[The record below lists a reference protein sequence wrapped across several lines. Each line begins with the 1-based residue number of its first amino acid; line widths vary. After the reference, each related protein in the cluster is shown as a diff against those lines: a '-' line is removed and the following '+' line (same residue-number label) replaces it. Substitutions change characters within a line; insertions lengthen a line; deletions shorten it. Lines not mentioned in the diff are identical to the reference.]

1 MNGFIEKPKTRRNA
15 MKVANKKSLKIKVTG
30 AVVALVLGL
39 GATLLVAKSSLTE
52 SQAPTQQVANRGID
66 STNLDQSDSGQK
78 AGDAKAG
85 DAGEQSGQ
93 KAGDAGEQSGGVNG
107 NWSPD
112 VVIDRPNG
120 LPGEIGSPAAPRPGA
135 NDRCLTAACL
145 GLGPVA
151 SPRAANVDLV
161 GPTFWYVDLFDCV
174 THRDPLPP
182 GAGPNEF
189 GNPWWVLTIS
199 VHSVSDPAGVR
210 SVTVNGFAT
219 VRTGNTYV
227 ATFATRS
234 NSGTTT
240 VVLTDNLGNKAT
252 MAGPSWDDFDCGI
265 L

>member
-1 MNGFIEKPKTRRNA
+1 
-15 MKVANKKSLKIKVTG
+15 MKIANKKSLKIKVTG

-52 SQAPTQQVANRGID
+52 SQAPTQQAENQGID
-66 STNLDQSDSGQK
+66 STNLDQSD
-78 AGDAKAG
+78 
-85 DAGEQSGQ
+85 SGQ

-120 LPGEIGSPAAPRPGA
+120 LPGEIGSPAAPRAGA
-135 NDRCLTAACL
+135 GERCLTPACL
-145 GLGPVA
+145 GLGYGA
-151 SPRAANVDLV
+151 APRIPNVDLV
-161 GPTFWYVDLFDCV
+161 GPYPFHIDLLDCV

-189 GNPWWVLTIS
+189 GNPWWVLTIA
-199 VHSVSDPAGVR
+199 VHQVSDPAGVR
-210 SVTVNGFAT
+210 SVTVNGFPT

-234 NSGTTT
+234 NRGTTT

-252 MAGPSWDDFDCGI
+252 VAGPTWNEFDCGI

>member
-1 MNGFIEKPKTRRNA
+1 

-85 DAGEQSGQ
+85 DA
-93 KAGDAGEQSGGVNG
+93 KAGDEGEQSGGVNG

-112 VVIDRPNG
+112 VAIDRPNG
-120 LPGEIGSPAAPRPGA
+120 LPGELGSPSAPRPGA

-161 GPTFWYVDLFDCV
+161 GPYPFHIDLLDCV

-189 GNPWWVLTIS
+189 GNPWWVLAIT
-199 VHSVSDPAGVR
+199 VHQVSDPAGVR
-210 SVTVNGFAT
+210 SVTVNGFPT
-219 VRTGNTYV
+219 VRTGNNYV

-234 NSGTTT
+234 NFGTTT

-252 MAGPSWDDFDCGI
+252 VAGPTWNEFDCGI

>member
-1 MNGFIEKPKTRRNA
+1 

-30 AVVALVLGL
+30 AVVALALGL

-52 SQAPTQQVANRGID
+52 SQAPTQQAENQGID

-78 AGDAKAG
+78 AGDA
-85 DAGEQSGQ
+85 GEQSGQ
-93 KAGDAGEQSGGVNG
+93 KASDAGEQSGGVNG

-120 LPGEIGSPAAPRPGA
+120 LPGEIGSPAAPRAGA
-135 NDRCLTAACL
+135 GERCLTPACL
-145 GLGPVA
+145 GLGYGA
-151 SPRAANVDLV
+151 APRIPNVDLV
-161 GPTFWYVDLFDCV
+161 GPYPFHIDLLDCV

-189 GNPWWVLTIS
+189 GNPWWVLTIA
-199 VHSVSDPAGVR
+199 VHQVSDPAGVR
-210 SVTVNGFAT
+210 SVTVNGFPT

-234 NSGTTT
+234 NRGTTT

-252 MAGPSWDDFDCGI
+252 VAGPTWNEFDCGI

>member
-1 MNGFIEKPKTRRNA
+1 

-78 AGDAKAG
+78 AGDPKAG
-85 DAGEQSGQ
+85 DA

-112 VVIDRPNG
+112 VAIDRPNG
-120 LPGEIGSPAAPRPGA
+120 LPGEIGSPAAPRSGA
-135 NDRCLTAACL
+135 NDRCLTPACL
-145 GLGPVA
+145 GLGYGA
-151 SPRAANVDLV
+151 APRIPNVDLV
-161 GPTFWYVDLFDCV
+161 GPTYWTIDLFDCV
-174 THRDPLPP
+174 THRDPLPA
-182 GAGPNEF
+182 GAGPGQL
-189 GNPWWVLTIS
+189 GNPWWVLKIS
-199 VHSVSDPAGVR
+199 VRSVSDPAGVR

-219 VRTGNTYV
+219 VRTDNTYV
-227 ATFATRS
+227 AEFATRS
-234 NSGTTT
+234 NFGTTT
-240 VVLTDNLGNKAT
+240 VVLTDNLGNKT
-252 MAGPSWDDFDCGI
+252 TVAGPSWDDFDCGI

>member
-1 MNGFIEKPKTRRNA
+1 

-85 DAGEQSGQ
+85 DAGEQSG
-93 KAGDAGEQSGGVNG
+93 GVNG

-112 VVIDRPNG
+112 VAIDRPNG
-120 LPGEIGSPAAPRPGA
+120 LPGEIGSPSAPRSGA
-135 NDRCLTAACL
+135 NDRCLTAACM

-151 SPRAANVDLV
+151 APRAANVDLV
-161 GPTFWYVDLFDCV
+161 GPNYWTIDLFDCV
-174 THRDPLPP
+174 THRDALPP
-182 GAGPNEF
+182 GAGPGQL

-199 VHSVSDPAGVR
+199 VRSVSDPAGVR

-219 VRTGNTYV
+219 SRTDNTYV
-227 ATFATRS
+227 AEFATLS
-234 NSGTTT
+234 NRGNTT
-240 VVLTDNLGNKAT
+240 VVLTDNLGNKT
-252 MAGPSWDDFDCGI
+252 TVAGPSWDDFDCGE

>member
-1 MNGFIEKPKTRRNA
+1 

-107 NWSPD
+107 SWSPD
-112 VVIDRPNG
+112 VAIDRPNG
-120 LPGEIGSPAAPRPGA
+120 LPGEIGSPSAPRPGA

-174 THRDPLPP
+174 THYDPLPP
-182 GAGPNEF
+182 GAGPGEI

-219 VRTGNTYV
+219 VRTDVNTYI

-252 MAGPSWDDFDCGI
+252 VAGPSWDDFDCGI

>member
-1 MNGFIEKPKTRRNA
+1 

-52 SQAPTQQVANRGID
+52 SQAPTQQAENQGID
-66 STNLDQSDSGQK
+66 STNLDQSD
-78 AGDAKAG
+78 
-85 DAGEQSGQ
+85 SGQ

-120 LPGEIGSPAAPRPGA
+120 LPGEIGSPSAPRPGA

-145 GLGPVA
+145 GGGPVA
-151 SPRAANVDLV
+151 SPIAANVDLV
-161 GPTFWYVDLFDCV
+161 GPYPFHIDLLDCV
-174 THRDPLPP
+174 THRDPLPA
-182 GAGPNEF
+182 GAGPGQL

-199 VHSVSDPAGVR
+199 VRSVNDPAGVR

-219 VRTGNTYV
+219 VRTDNTYV

-234 NSGTTT
+234 NRGTTT

-252 MAGPSWDDFDCGI
+252 VAGPTWNEFDCGI

>member
-1 MNGFIEKPKTRRNA
+1 

-85 DAGEQSGQ
+85 DAKAGDA

-112 VVIDRPNG
+112 VAIDRPNG
-120 LPGEIGSPAAPRPGA
+120 LPGEIGSPSAPRPGA

-145 GLGPVA
+145 GGGPVA
-151 SPRAANVDLV
+151 SPIAANVDLV
-161 GPTFWYVDLFDCV
+161 GPYPFHIDLLDCV

-189 GNPWWVLTIS
+189 GNPWWVLTIA
-199 VHSVSDPAGVR
+199 VHQVSDPAGVR
-210 SVTVNGFAT
+210 SVTVNGFPT

-234 NSGTTT
+234 NRGTTT

-252 MAGPSWDDFDCGI
+252 VAGPTWNEFDCGI

>member
-1 MNGFIEKPKTRRNA
+1 

-78 AGDAKAG
+78 AGDA
-85 DAGEQSGQ
+85 
-93 KAGDAGEQSGGVNG
+93 GEQSGGVNG

-120 LPGEIGSPAAPRPGA
+120 LPGEIGSPAAPRAGA
-135 NDRCLTAACL
+135 GERCLTPACL
-145 GLGPVA
+145 GLGYGA
-151 SPRAANVDLV
+151 APRIPNVDLV
-161 GPTFWYVDLFDCV
+161 GPTYWEIDLFDCV
-174 THRDPLPP
+174 THRDPLPA
-182 GAGPNEF
+182 GAGPGQL

-199 VHSVSDPAGVR
+199 VRSVNDPAGVR

-219 VRTGNTYV
+219 VRTDNTYV

-234 NSGTTT
+234 AFGNTT
-240 VVLTDNLGNKAT
+240 VVLTDNLGNKT
-252 MAGPSWDDFDCGI
+252 TVAGPSWNDFDCGI

>member
-1 MNGFIEKPKTRRNA
+1 

-85 DAGEQSGQ
+85 DE
-93 KAGDAGEQSGGVNG
+93 GEQSGGVNG

-112 VVIDRPNG
+112 VAIDRPNG
-120 LPGEIGSPAAPRPGA
+120 LPGELGSPSAPRPGA

-151 SPRAANVDLV
+151 STRAANVDLV
-161 GPTFWYVDLFDCV
+161 GPTFRSADWFDCI
-174 THRDPLPP
+174 TLRD
-182 GAGPNEF
+182 AGGPV
-189 GNPWWVLTIS
+189 WLIRIIVR
-199 VHSVSDPAGVR
+199 SVSDPAGVR

-219 VRTGNTYV
+219 RRADEDGQQGYV
-227 ATFATRS
+227 ANLDTRS
-234 NSGTTT
+234 NRGTTT
-240 VVLTDNLGNKAT
+240 VVLTDNLGNKT
-252 MAGPSWDDFDCGI
+252 TVAGPSWDVADCR
-265 L
+265 

>member
-1 MNGFIEKPKTRRNA
+1 

-30 AVVALVLGL
+30 AVVALALGL

-52 SQAPTQQVANRGID
+52 SQAPTQQAENQGID

-85 DAGEQSGQ
+85 DA

-112 VVIDRPNG
+112 VAIDRPNG
-120 LPGEIGSPAAPRPGA
+120 LPGEIGSPSAPRPGA

-151 SPRAANVDLV
+151 SPIAANVDLV
-161 GPTFWYVDLFDCV
+161 GPYPFHIDLLDCV

-189 GNPWWVLTIS
+189 GNPWWVLTIA
-199 VHSVSDPAGVR
+199 VHQVSDPAGVR
-210 SVTVNGFAT
+210 SVTVNGFPT

-234 NSGTTT
+234 NRGTTT

-252 MAGPSWDDFDCGI
+252 VAGPTWNEFDCGI

>member
-1 MNGFIEKPKTRRNA
+1 

-85 DAGEQSGQ
+85 DAGEQSG
-93 KAGDAGEQSGGVNG
+93 GVNG

-120 LPGEIGSPAAPRPGA
+120 LPGEIGSPAAPRAGA
-135 NDRCLTAACL
+135 GERCLTPACL
-145 GLGPVA
+145 GLGYGA
-151 SPRAANVDLV
+151 APRIPNVDLV
-161 GPTFWYVDLFDCV
+161 GPTYWEIDLFDCV
-174 THRDPLPP
+174 THRDPLPA
-182 GAGPNEF
+182 GAGPGQL

-199 VHSVSDPAGVR
+199 VRSVNDPAGVR

-219 VRTGNTYV
+219 VRTDNTYV

-234 NSGTTT
+234 NRGTTT

-252 MAGPSWDDFDCGI
+252 VAGPTWNEFDCGI

>member
-1 MNGFIEKPKTRRNA
+1 
-15 MKVANKKSLKIKVTG
+15 MKIANKKSLKIKVTG

-52 SQAPTQQVANRGID
+52 SQAPTQQAENQGID

-85 DAGEQSGQ
+85 DA
-93 KAGDAGEQSGGVNG
+93 KAGDAKAGEAGEQSGGVNG

-112 VVIDRPNG
+112 VAIDRPNG
-120 LPGEIGSPAAPRPGA
+120 LPGEIGSPAAPRAGA
-135 NDRCLTAACL
+135 GERCLTPACL
-145 GLGPVA
+145 GLGYGA
-151 SPRAANVDLV
+151 APRIPNVDLV
-161 GPTFWYVDLFDCV
+161 GPTYWEIDLFDCV

-182 GAGPNEF
+182 GAGPGQL

-199 VHSVSDPAGVR
+199 VRSVNDPAGVR

-234 NSGTTT
+234 NRGTTT
-240 VVLTDNLGNKAT
+240 VVLTDNLGNKT
-252 MAGPSWDDFDCGI
+252 TVAGPSWNDFDCGI

>member
-1 MNGFIEKPKTRRNA
+1 

-85 DAGEQSGQ
+85 DAGEQSG
-93 KAGDAGEQSGGVNG
+93 GVNG
-107 NWSPD
+107 SWSPD
-112 VVIDRPNG
+112 VAIDRPNG

-182 GAGPNEF
+182 GAGPNEL

-234 NSGTTT
+234 NRGTTT

-252 MAGPSWDDFDCGI
+252 VAGPSWNDFICGE